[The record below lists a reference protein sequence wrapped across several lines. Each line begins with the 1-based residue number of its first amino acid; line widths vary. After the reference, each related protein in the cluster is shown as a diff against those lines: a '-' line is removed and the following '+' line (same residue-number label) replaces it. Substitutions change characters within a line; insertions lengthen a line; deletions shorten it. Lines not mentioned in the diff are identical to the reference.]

1 MSRLARK
8 MYHGSQNSL
17 FLPFLHVN
25 SPPIGQDTPPAREQQ
40 GKRAPVILYEQIS
53 YFRVA

>member
-17 FLPFLHVN
+17 SLPFLHVN
-25 SPPIGQDTPPAREQQ
+25 SPPIGQDTPPAREQH